1 MKNTILV
8 IITGGTIDSYYD
20 GTKDTVIPSDS
31 SVIPGFLESTKSY
44 IDEFEYV
51 TICMKDSRAVT
62 DNDRKKIVETIEKTP
77 HTKILITHGTY
88 TMPDTARYIKAN
100 LKRTDQAIVLTAS
113 MIPILGFSPSDGP
126 FNLGY
131 SIAKLQDLK
140 NGIFVCIN
148 SHVFTPEEIVKNL
161 NEGRFT
167 SIFNK

>member
-1 MKNTILV
+1 
-8 IITGGTIDSYYD
+8 
-20 GTKDTVIPSDS
+20 
-31 SVIPGFLESTKSY
+31 
-44 IDEFEYV
+44 
-51 TICMKDSRAVT
+51 
-62 DNDRKKIVETIEKTP
+62 
-77 HTKILITHGTY
+77 
-88 TMPDTARYIKAN
+88 
-100 LKRTDQAIVLTAS
+100 

-131 SIAKLQDLK
+131 SIAKLQDTT

>member
-8 IITGGTIDSYYD
+8 IITGGTIDSFYD
-20 GTKDTVIPSDS
+20 GTRDTVIPSETS
-31 SVIPGFLESTKSY
+31 IIPTFLESTKSY

-51 TICMKDSRAVT
+51 TVCMKDSRAIT
-62 DNDRKKIVETIEKTP
+62 DSDRKKIVETIEKTP
-77 HTKILITHGTY
+77 YKKILITHGTY
-88 TMPDTARYIKAN
+88 TAPDTARYIKAN
-100 LKRTDQAIVLTAS
+100 LKRTDQTIILTAS

-131 SIAKLQDLK
+131 SIAKLQDLG

-148 SHVFTPEEIVKNL
+148 SHVFTPEEVVKNL
-161 NEGRFT
+161 SEGRFT